1 MINDNLLYNVAKLIV
16 LGLVV
21 NVFLV
26 GYIFWTGYE
35 GRRDLV
41 ASQRAGCNRGK
52 LDRGANAKG
61 WRIAEGARRAD
72 GEIEVANKYN
82 DIASGLEKRSRIV
95 CSEAFPKASL
105 IP

>member
-1 MINDNLLYNVAKLIV
+1 MINENLLYNFAKLIV

-21 NVFLV
+21 NVFMV
-26 GYIFWTGYE
+26 GYVFWMGYE

-41 ASQRAGCNRGK
+41 TSQRAGCNRAK
-52 LDRGANAKG
+52 LDRGANAEG

-72 GEIEVANKYN
+72 GEIEVANNYR
-82 DIASGLEKRSRIV
+82 DIASGLEKRSRII
-95 CSEAFPKASL
+95 CSEAFPKASF